1 MNAGIMGYEPMRD
14 LPFPEYLKITK
25 YRQSESAKRTN
36 EMQRN
41 EFAEEKASAK
51 IMRASGH
58 TYKQIAQIL
67 KFHKNTISNWLK

>member
-1 MNAGIMGYEPMRD
+1 MGNEPMRN
-14 LPFPEYLKITK
+14 LPFSEYLKITK

-41 EFAEEKASAK
+41 EFAEEKVSAK

-58 TYKQIAQIL
+58 TYKQIAETL
-67 KFHKNTISNWLK
+67 GFHKNTISKWLN